1 MAGRRRQRPGAGKAG
16 AGRPARPAGQRNQ
29 PPDQRPGA
37 QRKQPPA
44 QRPGAQRKQPDRQRP
59 GSQLGRAL
67 NPRKPPTRSR
77 VRLAALVFA
86 GLAVVLGVVGY
97 TVNAGYLRPA
107 ALLLLLALL
116 WGVRALTMR

>member
-29 PPDQRPGA
+29 PPD
-37 QRKQPPA
+37 